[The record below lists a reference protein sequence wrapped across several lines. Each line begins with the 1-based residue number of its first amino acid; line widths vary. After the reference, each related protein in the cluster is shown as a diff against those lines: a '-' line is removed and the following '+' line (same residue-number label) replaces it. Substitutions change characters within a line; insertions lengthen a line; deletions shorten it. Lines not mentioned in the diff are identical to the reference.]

1 MEDYKLGTKVSV
13 ITMIINLLLSILK
26 LIAGIIGRSSAMI
39 ADSVHSASDVFTTVI
54 VIVGLKISSKKA
66 DREHPYGHERL
77 ESISAKLIS
86 EALILVGLAIGYK
99 SALNLYNGNLV
110 IPGRVALFAAL
121 LSIATKEGMYW
132 YTIITARKIRSISME
147 GDAWHHRSD
156 AFSSIGTFIGIL
168 GARFGY
174 TFLDPLAGIIVSLL
188 IIKVGIDLYKR
199 AVKELIDSSADDE
212 VIDKIKNNVLSISR
226 VKEIKNL
233 KTRIFG
239 NKIYVDIEVY
249 VNEELSVREG
259 HDIAEL
265 VENSI
270 ENEIDMVKHCMVHI
284 EPFFEESKLI

>member
-13 ITMIINLLLSILK
+13 ITMIINIILSILK

-99 SALNLYNGNLV
+99 SALNIYSGNLV
-110 IPGRVALFAAL
+110 VPGRIALFAAL
-121 LSIATKEGMYW
+121 LSVVVKEWMYW

-212 VIDKIKNNVLSISR
+212 VINKIKNNVLSISR

-265 VENSI
+265 VENTI
-270 ENEIDMVKHCMVHI
+270 ENEIDTVKHCMVHI
-284 EPFFEESKLI
+284 EPFFEERKLI

>member
-13 ITMIINLLLSILK
+13 ITMIINIVLSILK

-86 EALILVGLAIGYK
+86 EALILVGLVIGYK

-121 LSIATKEGMYW
+121 LSIVVKEAMYW

-174 TFLDPLAGIIVSLL
+174 IFLDPLAGIIVSLL

-199 AVKELIDSSADDE
+199 AVKELIDSAADDE
-212 VIDKIKNNVLSISR
+212 VINKIKNNVLSISR

-270 ENEIDMVKHCMVHI
+270 ENEIDTVKHCMVHI